1 MRLRRRLSHQRLGS
15 RAVFLKEARSTPDTV
30 NFFAPK
36 NSSKFWPGGR
46 VSMLDSSSR
55 EQPEDGRACV
65 LEFRKFPKRAAH
77 FFFSP
82 PCSATVYY
90 SSFFC
95 SRQSLPFKIYISTQ
109 IASFRRPWERSAAR
123 LEAMMVEKFDNIEA
137 HLANLQTK
145 QKPGFLITFGGADNT
160 KALDELREAA
170 LETSAEFKALSAEIK
185 ALSAENKANAVETKN
200 LNGIFNTII
209 LAFSFA
215 ILSPTFGIVLQS
227 YLVPMLKDQHR

>member
-1 MRLRRRLSHQRLGS
+1 
-15 RAVFLKEARSTPDTV
+15 
-30 NFFAPK
+30 
-36 NSSKFWPGGR
+36 
-46 VSMLDSSSR
+46 
-55 EQPEDGRACV
+55 
-65 LEFRKFPKRAAH
+65 
-77 FFFSP
+77 
-82 PCSATVYY
+82 
-90 SSFFC
+90 
-95 SRQSLPFKIYISTQ
+95 
-109 IASFRRPWERSAAR
+109 
-123 LEAMMVEKFDNIEA
+123 MMVEKFDNIEA